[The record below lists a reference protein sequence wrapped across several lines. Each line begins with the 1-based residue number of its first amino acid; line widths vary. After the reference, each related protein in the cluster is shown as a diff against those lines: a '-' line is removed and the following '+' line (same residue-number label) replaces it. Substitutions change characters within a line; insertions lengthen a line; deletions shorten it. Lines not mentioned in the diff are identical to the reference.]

1 MIEKTAGYFL
11 TTLKEAGDLLST
23 HEFRTLTPDVTRF
36 LLKQREKY
44 LQDNNQDGM
53 LNKCVPIE
61 YKRSKYF
68 IQYMSAGE
76 EF

>member
-1 MIEKTAGYFL
+1 MLGVIEKTAVYFL

-23 HEFRTLTPDVTRF
+23 HEFRNLTPDVTRF

-53 LNKCVPIE
+53 LKFVSIE
-61 YKRSKYF
+61 YILSKYF
-68 IQYMSAGE
+68 INI
-76 EF
+76 